1 MIEIYAAMHWVFIY
15 LLNIFKNKGRIS
27 CETCNAH
34 YAHHSFKHAV
44 AARSICIGEHT
55 LHKIIFAKN
64 FTLPKCPEVI
74 FKENNV

>member
-55 LHKIIFAKN
+55 TQNYICKEFH
-64 FTLPKCPEVI
+64 FT
-74 FKENNV
+74 